1 MLHCW
6 YLISTCLY
14 RQLCI
19 KEHKI
24 RLIKKKKYSV
34 NLGKIPS
41 RRKSIRLNARYAR
54 DLLQYNAFPSWLYVL
69 EGTSANQDID
79 TLLTGKMLLRRKT
92 IGLNAEDML
101 VILKQYSIF
110 PIVSFA
116 LQDIP
121 VLLQPHKAA
130 PLQCKSRFLIL
141 LGNCY
146 VHVHSK
152 KWTNLDIDKRKGI
165 TIYFTAKLFLDK
177 MQFHT
182 SIGEGRTEV
191 TWGSNASP
199 VSFSHQL

>member
-1 MLHCW
+1 MQPSQRCLRRSLEIKQKCSLYMLHCW

-24 RLIKKKKYSV
+24 RLIKKKKSF

-54 DLLQYNAFPSWLYVL
+54 YLLQYKAFPSWLYVL

-152 KWTNLDIDKRKGI
+152 K
-165 TIYFTAKLFLDK
+165 
-177 MQFHT
+177 
-182 SIGEGRTEV
+182 
-191 TWGSNASP
+191 
-199 VSFSHQL
+199 